1 MKGLEELLQE
11 LPPELQQEVYD
22 FARFLLETKAQ
33 PRRKGKL
40 RLTWAGALREFRD
53 QYTSLDLQRKSL
65 DCWGD

>member
-40 RLTWAGALREFRD
+40 RLTWAGALREYRD
-53 QYTSLDLQRKSL
+53 RYTSLDLQRKAL
-65 DCWGD
+65 EWWGD